1 VLPNGIKLASGEV
14 IPAELVVWCAGV
26 KAPEFLKDIDGLE
39 TNRFNQLVVR
49 PTLQTTRD
57 DSVFAFGDCAACPWH
72 GRETTVPPRAQAAH
86 QQASHLVTQIRRRLA
101 GASLREWHY
110 RDYGSLIA
118 LSKYTT
124 LGNLM
129 GSLFRGSVFIEGRLA
144 RLMYKSLYK
153 RHELA
158 LHGPAKVMLDTM
170 ARLITRR
177 TEPQV
182 KLH

>member
-1 VLPNGIKLASGEV
+1 M
-14 IPAELVVWCAGV
+14 
-26 KAPEFLKDIDGLE
+26 
-39 TNRFNQLVVR
+39 
-49 PTLQTTRD
+49 
-57 DSVFAFGDCAACPWH
+57 
-72 GRETTVPPRAQAAH
+72 
-86 QQASHLVTQIRRRLA
+86 RRRLS
-101 GASLREWHY
+101 GAPLKAWQY

-129 GSLFRGSVFIEGRLA
+129 GPLFGRSLFIEGWLA
-144 RLMYKSLYK
+144 RLMYRSLYK

-177 TEPQV
+177 TEPPV